1 MIERPVHRAPSFPG
15 PAGPATEAPV
25 SGLAAIVMAAGVGKR
40 MKSKL
45 AKVLHPV
52 AGRPMILYVVELAER
67 LAGAGVAVVVG
78 HQAGRVR
85 ALLESRPTGD
95 RRASRTAI
103 VEQPEQ
109 LGTAHAV
116 LQAKPVFS
124 ASPRERP
131 ATFLILN
138 GDTPLLTEATVRELL
153 RVHETDNATVTILTA
168 VLDDATGYG
177 RIVRSNPVGDNR
189 PGLLDCRVLK
199 IVEDRDASREEK
211 RLREVNVGT
220 YVVDGGFLFEALDTV
235 HPHNAQREYYLTD
248 IVSLAVERGLRVS
261 TVTLSN
267 PDEGLGV
274 NTREQLARAEQ
285 AMRRQIRE
293 RWLDA
298 GVTMRDLATTWID
311 AGVVIGPDTVLHP
324 NVTLEGSTVI
334 GEDCV
339 IRSNVRLTDCVLGNR
354 VEILEHCVLREA
366 RLEDDTTLGPF
377 VHLRPGTVVRRKAK
391 VGNFVEMKNTDLGEG
406 SKANHLSYLGDTI
419 VGKGVNIGAG
429 TITCNYDG
437 VRKYRTVIEDDV
449 FVGSDTQL
457 IAPVTVGRGA
467 VVAAGTTVTQ
477 DVPADALAIA
487 RVPQV
492 NREGWAARRRA
503 LPTGADREAS
513 PVKRPANSD
522 RETLHDS
529 RTTPGQPPVV
539 NKSMSLSKVKKTGKQ
554 ARS

>member
-1 MIERPVHRAPSFPG
+1 MIERPVHRASSFPG
-15 PAGPATEAPV
+15 APGPATGAPV
-25 SGLAAIVMAAGVGKR
+25 PGLGVIVMAAGVGKR

-45 AKVLHPV
+45 AKVLHTV
-52 AGRPMILYVVELAER
+52 AGRPMILYIVELAER

-78 HQAGRVR
+78 HQGGQVR
-85 ALLESRPTGD
+85 ALLESRAAGD
-95 RRASRTAI
+95 RRTSRTVI
-103 VEQPEQ
+103 VEQAEQ
-109 LGTAHAV
+109 LGTGHAV
-116 LQAKPVFS
+116 LQAKPIFP
-124 ASPRERP
+124 ASQRERP
-131 ATFLILN
+131 STFLILN
-138 GDTPLLTEATVRELL
+138 GDTPLLAEATVRELL
-153 RVHETDNATVTILTA
+153 RVHETDKATVTILTA
-168 VLDDATGYG
+168 VLEDATGYG

-199 IVEDRDASREEK
+199 IVEDRDASPEEK

-220 YVVDGGFLFEALDTV
+220 YVVDGGFLFEALDTLQ
-235 HPHNAQREYYLTD
+235 PHNAQGEYYLTD

-261 TVTLSN
+261 TVTLCD

-274 NTREQLARAEQ
+274 NTREQLARAER
-285 AMRRQIRE
+285 AMRQQIRE
-293 RWLDA
+293 RWMDA
-298 GVTMRDLATTWID
+298 GVTMRDPATTWID
-311 AGVVIGPDTVLHP
+311 AGVVIGPDTVLYP
-324 NVTLEGSTVI
+324 NVALEGSTVI

-354 VEILEHCVLREA
+354 VEILEHCVFREA

-377 VHLRPGTVVRRKAK
+377 VHLRPGTVVRRRAK

-406 SKANHLSYLGDTI
+406 SKANHLSYLGDTN

-437 VRKYRTVIEDDV
+437 IRKYRTVIEDDV

-467 VVAAGTTVTQ
+467 VVAAGTTVTR

-503 LPTGADREAS
+503 LPTD
-513 PVKRPANSD
+513 VKRETSNVNRKDPSGRLTPHGSRLTKTRQPVAKGKVAGGKGRGVKEAN
-522 RETLHDS
+522 
-529 RTTPGQPPVV
+529 G
-539 NKSMSLSKVKKTGKQ
+539 
-554 ARS
+554 